1 VTEAQARILLVDDDE
16 AKRYLIGTWLRRA
29 GHTVTEA
36 GTGREALGLV
46 GSAELVLLDVN
57 LPDMSGYEVCKL
69 IKDDPAT
76 AAIPVVQIS
85 ATAVQVAD
93 RALGLTQGADAY
105 LTDPS
110 EPEELLAVVMAALR
124 YSRAR
129 QRAERTALL
138 LAALTDV
145 ALDIS
150 AASTFD
156 GLVRAAAAG
165 AAGIFAAQAVLIVQ
179 MPDGHIRRTFARPGQ
194 PGTWQRGAPRDLA
207 DRVTARVLG
216 GSSGSMASA
225 AVSLSRE
232 DWLALVPDATLR
244 CDVCVA
250 AMWPKADRPPVA
262 LAVDAAGVPGQEELQ
277 ILRQLVQLVALA
289 ADALRSYAEEHT
301 IALTLQRSL
310 LPPALPEVPGLAM
323 ASRYT
328 PASDQAEIGGDFY
341 EALRWRDQVLVAIGD
356 VQGHSLAAATV
367 MGELRHALR
376 AFASEGHAPL
386 AITGLVNEVLTAY
399 HPGIIATLCV
409 TLLDPASGDLVI
421 VNCGHMPPL
430 LVAGPDAGYV
440 GGGGLLLGLPM
451 HEPHV
456 ERTSLP
462 PGGTLLLMT
471 DGLVEDRHVVLDD
484 NLEKLR
490 TAAQEVAGADV
501 EAFSNHLMSAF
512 GPREDDVAMIAVR
525 RLPQDGLPR
534 GGTP

>member
-1 VTEAQARILLVDDDE
+1 MTEAQARILLVDDDE
-16 AKRYLIGTWLRRA
+16 AKRYLTGTWLRRA
-29 GHTVTEA
+29 GHTVIEA
-36 GTGREALGLV
+36 GTGREALDRV
-46 GSAELVLLDVN
+46 GSVELVLLDVN

-69 IKDDPAT
+69 IKGDPAT
-76 AAIPVVQIS
+76 AATPVVQIS
-85 ATAVQVAD
+85 ATAVEVSD

-105 LTDPS
+105 LTDPN
-110 EPEELLAVVMAALR
+110 EPDELLAVVMAALR

-129 QRAERTALL
+129 QRAERTASLL
-138 LAALTDV
+138 TALTGV

-156 GLVRAAAAG
+156 GLARAAAAG
-165 AAGIFAAQAVLIVQ
+165 AARIFAVQAVLVVQ
-179 MPDGHIRRTFARPGQ
+179 MPDGQIRRTSARPGQ
-194 PGTWQRGAPRDLA
+194 PGTQQRGAPRDLA
-207 DRVTARVLG
+207 DRVIARVLG
-216 GSSGSMASA
+216 DTSGALASA
-225 AVSLSRE
+225 AVSLSGE
-232 DWLALVPDATLR
+232 DWLALVPDSTLR

-250 AMWPKADRPPVA
+250 AMRPKADRLPVA
-262 LAVDAAGVPGQEELQ
+262 MAVEAAGVPGEEELQ

-310 LPPALPEVPGLAM
+310 LPSAPPDVPGLAM
-323 ASRYT
+323 AFRYI
-328 PASDQAEIGGDFY
+328 PASDAAEIGGDFY
-341 EALRWRDQVLVAIGD
+341 EALRLGDKVLVAIGD
-356 VQGHSLAAATV
+356 VQGHSLSAATV

-376 AFASEGHAPL
+376 AFAIEGHAPL

-399 HPGIIATLCV
+399 HPGIIATMCV
-409 TLLDPASGDLVI
+409 TLLDPASGDLLI
-421 VNCGHMPPL
+421 VNCGHMPLL
-430 LVAGPDAGYV
+430 LVAGPDADYV

-471 DGLVEDRHVVLDD
+471 DGLVEDRHIFLDD

-490 TAAQEVAGADV
+490 AAAQEVAGADV

-512 GPREDDVAMIAVR
+512 GPREDDVAMIALR
-525 RLPQDGLPR
+525 RLPR